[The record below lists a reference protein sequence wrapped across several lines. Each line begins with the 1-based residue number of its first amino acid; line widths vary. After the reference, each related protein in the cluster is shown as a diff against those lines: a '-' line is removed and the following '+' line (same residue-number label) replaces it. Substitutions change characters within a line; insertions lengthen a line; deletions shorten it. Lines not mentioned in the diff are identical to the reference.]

1 MTFTATILA
10 GYLACVAYLAWE
22 FWTAPEW
29 EDGE

>member
-10 GYLACVAYLAWE
+10 GYAIMTAYLARE

-29 EDGE
+29 DDGE